1 MNTLKSTIGI
11 EKDDLNIGKYM
22 VVISDSEGRLIG
34 IPLRN
39 VSKNTATIYMPSLG
53 YAFEFGA
60 AFLIEKMSR
69 SLFELTENNGS

>member
-39 VSKNTATIYMPSLG
+39 VSKRIAISLMPSLG

-60 AFLIEKMSR
+60 TFLIEKMSR
-69 SLFELTENNGS
+69 IPFELTME